1 MRDSAGISPDFA
13 RYRHPDAAGASSTI
27 LVARN
32 QRHRRYLCPMK
43 TVIALVVSIA
53 IALVVAVRINQTPAP
68 PTRAAGSW
76 EPAETAVQ

>member
-1 MRDSAGISPDFA
+1 
-13 RYRHPDAAGASSTI
+13 
-27 LVARN
+27 
-32 QRHRRYLCPMK
+32 MK